1 VPTSSIVYTLQYI
14 FTHSISHLLLGYPNS
29 TDNTTFHYP
38 ISKTTTTETLKQN
51 TNNFF
56 QQGINFGPTNG
67 AQEHV
72 VLNHFGKVNN
82 GMARG
87 GGGGST
93 VAGLNANGIACG
105 GGGSVAGLNANG
117 IACGGGGSV
126 AGLNANGSVA
136 GLNAN
141 GIACGGGGSVAGL
154 NANGSLAGLNA
165 NGIACGGGG
174 SVAGLNA
181 NGSVAGLNANGI
193 ACGGG
198 GSVAAGIDFGK
209 MVRGDHSQGGQTY
222 KSVARGKGK
231 QHPSNFSNRLNP
243 FWTPLSTLNTHIL
256 SNGSSRDGQIGS
268 SYGPRR
274 RGPRRSRQ
282 ICYFD
287 PYRRCTNLNCNTR
300 NTPMWRSGPLGPKVT
315 PLISKSCLYN
325 KALYSIVEC
334 NYMFLGTQ

>member
-117 IACGGGGSV
+117 SV
-126 AGLNANGSVA
+126 
-136 GLNAN
+136 
-141 GIACGGGGSVAGL
+141 
-154 NANGSLAGLNA
+154 AGLNA

-325 KALYSIVEC
+325 KASYSIVEC

>member
-1 VPTSSIVYTLQYI
+1 MPTSSIVYTLQYI

-29 TDNTTFHYP
+29 IHNTTFHYP

-82 GMARG
+82 GIARG

-105 GGGSVAGLNANG
+105 GGG
-117 IACGGGGSV
+117 GGGGSV

-141 GIACGGGGSVAGL
+141 GT
-154 NANGSLAGLNA
+154 
-165 NGIACGGGG
+165 
-174 SVAGLNA
+174 
-181 NGSVAGLNANGI
+181 

-222 KSVARGKGK
+222 KSVARGKGN

-256 SNGSSRDGQIGS
+256 SNGSSRDRQIGS
-268 SYGPRR
+268 SYGSRR

-315 PLISKSCLYN
+315 PLISKSCLCN

>member
-1 VPTSSIVYTLQYI
+1 MPTSSIVYTLQYI

-29 TDNTTFHYP
+29 IHNSTFHYP

-82 GMARG
+82 GIARG

-117 IACGGGGSV
+117 SV
-126 AGLNANGSVA
+126 AGLNANGT
-136 GLNAN
+136 
-141 GIACGGGGSVAGL
+141 
-154 NANGSLAGLNA
+154 
-165 NGIACGGGG
+165 
-174 SVAGLNA
+174 
-181 NGSVAGLNANGI
+181 

-209 MVRGDHSQGGQTY
+209 MVRGDDSQGGQTY
-222 KSVARGKGK
+222 KSVARGKGN

-256 SNGSSRDGQIGS
+256 SNGSSRDRQIGS
-268 SYGPRR
+268 SYGSRR

>member
-1 VPTSSIVYTLQYI
+1 
-14 FTHSISHLLLGYPNS
+14 
-29 TDNTTFHYP
+29 
-38 ISKTTTTETLKQN
+38 
-51 TNNFF
+51 
-56 QQGINFGPTNG
+56 
-67 AQEHV
+67 
-72 VLNHFGKVNN
+72 
-82 GMARG
+82 
-87 GGGGST
+87 
-93 VAGLNANGIACG
+93 
-105 GGGSVAGLNANG
+105 
-117 IACGGGGSV
+117 
-126 AGLNANGSVA
+126 
-136 GLNAN
+136 
-141 GIACGGGGSVAGL
+141 
-154 NANGSLAGLNA
+154 
-165 NGIACGGGG
+165 
-174 SVAGLNA
+174 
-181 NGSVAGLNANGI
+181 
-193 ACGGG
+193 
-198 GSVAAGIDFGK
+198 
-209 MVRGDHSQGGQTY
+209 
-222 KSVARGKGK
+222 VARGKGK